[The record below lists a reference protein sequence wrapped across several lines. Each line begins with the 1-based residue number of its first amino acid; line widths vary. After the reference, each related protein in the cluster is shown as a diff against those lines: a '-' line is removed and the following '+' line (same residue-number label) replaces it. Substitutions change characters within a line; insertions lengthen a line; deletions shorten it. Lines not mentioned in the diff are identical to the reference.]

1 MARRRWLREAPPA
14 TTRTIG
20 PALPDDSTVN
30 LVLDLALRIG
40 EVLMSSGAG
49 ASDVTA
55 TVIAVT
61 SACGLPHCEVDVIF
75 TSISIC
81 CQRGS
86 DLAPVTT
93 HRVVRGRAMDY
104 TRLADV
110 ETLVRDITSGRTRA
124 GDASARLR
132 EITEAPHPYQRWV
145 ATLAWAMMAASIAV
159 LIGGGVRV
167 AVIAGC
173 TTALIDRI
181 GRLLNRR
188 GLPFFFQQLVGGA
201 LATAISLLVM
211 RLGLLPHGAA
221 PSLVVA
227 AAITVLLS
235 GLSVVGAVQ
244 DAISGFNVTAAGRT
258 VETTMM
264 SAGLVAGVVIAL
276 AVAVRLGLP
285 STSVAGSLPQTALRL
300 PVQTVAGAAA
310 AGCFALACYAPR
322 KALTVSAGAGALGA
336 GAHGVLALLGVGQIG
351 ASAAAAVLI
360 GFCGGTMSRR
370 FRLPPLVIAVSG
382 LTPLLPGFT
391 TYRAM
396 FELAVQRTP
405 AGLPTATVAI
415 AAALALAAGV
425 VLGEYLAQPVRTGLG
440 RLERRLAG
448 PRMAGPLRPSRR
460 RLD

>member
-1 MARRRWLREAPPA
+1 
-14 TTRTIG
+14 
-20 PALPDDSTVN
+20 
-30 LVLDLALRIG
+30 
-40 EVLMSSGAG
+40 
-49 ASDVTA
+49 
-55 TVIAVT
+55 
-61 SACGLPHCEVDVIF
+61 
-75 TSISIC
+75 
-81 CQRGS
+81 
-86 DLAPVTT
+86 
-93 HRVVRGRAMDY
+93 
-104 TRLADV
+104 
-110 ETLVRDITSGRTRA
+110 
-124 GDASARLR
+124 
-132 EITEAPHPYQRWV
+132 
-145 ATLAWAMMAASIAV
+145 MMAASIAV